1 MPETE
6 QEIQKLCLNYLRDN
20 GFQCWKQPS
29 QGLRVKGGRRAKAK
43 GGSTVGHP
51 DIMAI
56 KDGNFY
62 CIEVKKPGGKVH
74 QLQVT
79 WLTFAQMNG
88 AKCMVVRSLQE
99 MIDKLKRSPQSYDD
113 FIDTFE

>member
-1 MPETE
+1 MTETE
-6 QEIQKLCLNYLRDN
+6 QDIQKLCLNYLRDN
-20 GFQCWKQPS
+20 GFLCWKQPS
-29 QGLRVKGGRRAKAK
+29 QGLRVNGGRRAKCM

-51 DIMAI
+51 DLMAI

-74 QLQVT
+74 RSQVA

-99 MIDKLKRSPQSYDD
+99 MIDKLKRSESYND

>member
-1 MPETE
+1 METE
-6 QEIQKLCLNYLRDN
+6 QEIQKQCLTYLKDN
-20 GFQCWKQPS
+20 GFMAWKQPS
-29 QGLRVKGGRRAKAK
+29 QGLRVSGGKRAKAR
-43 GGSTVGHP
+43 GGGTVGHA

-56 KDGNFY
+56 KDGHFY

-74 QLQVT
+74 KAQVA

-88 AKCMVVRSLQE
+88 AKCMVVRSVQE
-99 MIDKLKRSPQSYDD
+99 MIDKLKRSPESYEH